1 MNELCSLANT
11 LNDGINSSFNFFRN
25 KPCQQSH
32 VNYLTEARAILERI
46 EATQLDAIERAA
58 DLCAQTI
65 AGDGLVHLFGTGHS
79 RIFVEEMF
87 PRHGS
92 FPGFHPIVE
101 LSLTYH
107 NLVVGSNGQRQAMF
121 LEHVEGFG
129 QVILRNFVFSPPDC
143 FLLFS
148 NSGINEVVVDVALEA
163 KRLGMPV
170 IAVVSVDHCTA
181 SPANHSS
188 GKKLID
194 IADVVIDNCTP
205 GGDALVRIPN
215 LEDPVGP
222 GSTIGAAAVTNALK
236 CRIAEKLTE
245 LGKPPIVLTSSYFI
259 GSEASKQRFDECYDD
274 YRARIQKVYG
284 CR

>member
-1 MNELCSLANT
+1 M
-11 LNDGINSSFNFFRN
+11 LNAALDYITQA
-25 KPCQQSH
+25 K
-32 VNYLTEARAILERI
+32 AIMERI
-46 EATQLDAIERAA
+46 EATQMDAVESAA
-58 DLCAQTI
+58 EICAQSI

-101 LSLTYH
+101 LSLTFH

-129 QVILRNFVFSPPDC
+129 QVIMRNFVFSKPDC

-163 KRLGMPV
+163 KRQNLPV
-170 IAVVSVDHCTA
+170 IAVVSVEHCHA
-181 SPANHSS
+181 SAALHGS
-188 GKKLID
+188 GKKLTD

-205 GGDALVRIPN
+205 AGDALVRVPN

-222 GSTIGAAAVTNALK
+222 GSTIGAATVTNALK
-236 CRIAEKLTE
+236 CLIAEKLTA
-245 LGKPPIVLTSSYFI
+245 LGKPPLVLTSSYFI
-259 GSEASKQRFDECYDD
+259 GSEASKKRFDDCYDD
-274 YRARIQKVYG
+274 YRDRVRKVYG
-284 CR
+284 

>member
-1 MNELCSLANT
+1 MSTAAT
-11 LNDGINSSFNFFRN
+11 D
-25 KPCQQSH
+25 
-32 VNYLTEARAILERI
+32 YLKQAQAILDRVGS
-46 EATQLDAIERAA
+46 TQMDSIERAA
-58 DLCAQTI
+58 QICAQAI

-79 RIFVEEMF
+79 RIFIEEMF

-101 LSLTYH
+101 LSLTFH

-129 QVILRNFVFSPPDC
+129 QVILRNFVFSEPDC

-148 NSGINEVVVDVALEA
+148 NSGVNEVVVDVALEA
-163 KRLGMPV
+163 GRRGMPV

-194 IADVVIDNCTP
+194 IADIVIDNCTP

-236 CRIAEKLTE
+236 CRIAEKLTG
-245 LGKPPIVLTSSYFI
+245 LGKPPLVLTSSYFI
-259 GSEASKQRFDECYDD
+259 GSEASKKRFDDCYDD
-274 YRARIQKVYG
+274 YRARVKKVYG
-284 CR
+284 CP

>member
-1 MNELCSLANT
+1 MPNASL
-11 LNDGINSSFNFFRN
+11 D
-25 KPCQQSH
+25 
-32 VNYLTEARAILERI
+32 YLDRASAILDRI
-46 EATQLDAIERAA
+46 RSTQLDVIEEAA
-58 DLCAQTI
+58 RICAQSI

-129 QVILRNFVFSPPDC
+129 QVILRNFVFEAPDC

-148 NSGINEVVVDVALEA
+148 NSGVNEVVIDVALEA

-170 IAVVSVDHCTA
+170 IAVVSLDHCSA
-181 SPANHSS
+181 SPAVHSS
-188 GKKLID
+188 GDKLID

-205 GGDALVRIPN
+205 GGDALVRVPG
-215 LEDPVGP
+215 LADPVGP

-236 CRIAEKLTE
+236 CRIAEKLTA

-259 GSEASKQRFDECYDD
+259 GNEASRQRFEDCYDD
-274 YRARIQKVYG
+274 YRARVRKVYG
-284 CR
+284 PCR

>member
-1 MNELCSLANT
+1 MT
-11 LNDGINSSFNFFRN
+11 NSSFDYIN
-25 KPCQQSH
+25 QAQ
-32 VNYLTEARAILERI
+32 LILERI
-46 EATQLDAIERAA
+46 RTTQMNAIESAA
-58 DLCAQTI
+58 EICTQAI
-65 AGDGLVHLFGTGHS
+65 AGNGLVHLFGTGHS

-101 LSLTYH
+101 LSLTFH

-170 IAVVSVDHCTA
+170 IAVVSVDHCVA
-181 SPANHSS
+181 SSANHSS
-188 GKKLID
+188 GQKLID
-194 IADVVIDNCTP
+194 IADILIDNCTP
-205 GGDALVRIPN
+205 GGDALVRVPN
-215 LEDPVGP
+215 LDDPVGP

-236 CRIAEKLTE
+236 CCIAEKLTA
-245 LGKPPIVLTSSYFI
+245 LGKPPIVLTSSYFL
-259 GSEASKQRFDECYDD
+259 GSEASQQRFDDCYDD

>member
-1 MNELCSLANT
+1 MSNASLDYIVQA
-11 LNDGINSSFNFFRN
+11 
-25 KPCQQSH
+25 K
-32 VNYLTEARAILERI
+32 AILDRI
-46 EATQLDAIERAA
+46 EATQLDAIEQAA
-58 DLCAQTI
+58 ELCSQTI

-143 FLLFS
+143 FLIYS

-170 IAVVSVDHCTA
+170 VGVVSVDHCNA
-181 SPANHSS
+181 SQPNHSS
-188 GKKLID
+188 GKKLTD
-194 IADVVIDNCTP
+194 IADIIIDNCTP
-205 GGDALVRIPN
+205 AGDALVRVPG

-222 GSTIGAAAVTNALK
+222 GSTIGAATVTNALK
-236 CRIAEKLTE
+236 CLTAEKLTA
-245 LGKPPIVLTSSYFI
+245 LGKPPIVLTSSFFI
-259 GSEASKQRFDECYDD
+259 GSEASKKRFDDCYDD
-274 YRARIQKVYG
+274 YRNRVQKVYG
-284 CR
+284 GRQ

>member
-1 MNELCSLANT
+1 MSDAAV
-11 LNDGINSSFNFFRN
+11 D
-25 KPCQQSH
+25 
-32 VNYLTEARAILERI
+32 YLSGAAAILERI
-46 EATQLDAIERAA
+46 RSTQREAIEAA
-58 DLCAQTI
+58 AEVCAQAI

-129 QVILRNFVFSPPDC
+129 QVILRNFVFNPPDC

-148 NSGINEVVVDVALEA
+148 NSGVNEVVIDVALEA

-170 IAVVSVDHCTA
+170 LAVVSVEHCAAT
-181 SPANHSS
+181 PAAHSS
-188 GKKLID
+188 GKKLTD
-194 IADVVIDNCTP
+194 IADILMDNCTP
-205 GGDALVRIPN
+205 GGDALVRVAG

-236 CRIAEKLTE
+236 CRIAEKLVE

-259 GSEASKQRFDECYDD
+259 GSEASRKRFDDCYDD
-274 YRARIQKVYG
+274 YRARVQRVYG
-284 CR
+284 PCR

>member
-1 MNELCSLANT
+1 MSTAAS
-11 LNDGINSSFNFFRN
+11 D
-25 KPCQQSH
+25 
-32 VNYLTEARAILERI
+32 YLTQVKAILDRI
-46 EATQLDAIERAA
+46 ESTQMDVIERAA
-58 DLCAQTI
+58 EICARAI

-101 LSLTYH
+101 LSLTFH

-143 FLLFS
+143 FLVYS
-148 NSGINEVVVDVALEA
+148 NSGVNEVVIDVALEA
-163 KRLGMPV
+163 KRLKMPV
-170 IAVVSVDHCTA
+170 IAVVSVEHCRA
-181 SPANHSS
+181 SSAKHSS
-188 GKKLID
+188 GKKLTD
-194 IADVVIDNCTP
+194 VADVVIDNCTP

-222 GSTIGAAAVTNALK
+222 GSTIGAATVTNALK
-236 CRIAEKLTE
+236 CSIAEKLTA

-259 GSEASKQRFDECYDD
+259 GSEASKKRFDDCYDD
-274 YRARIQKVYG
+274 YRTRVQKVYG
-284 CR
+284 RCE

>member
-1 MNELCSLANT
+1 MSTTAVDYIT
-11 LNDGINSSFNFFRN
+11 QA
-25 KPCQQSH
+25 K
-32 VNYLTEARAILERI
+32 AILDRI
-46 EATQLDAIERAA
+46 EATQLEAIERAA
-58 DLCAQTI
+58 ELCAQTI

-101 LSLTYH
+101 LSLTFH

-143 FLLFS
+143 FLVYS
-148 NSGINEVVVDVALEA
+148 NSGVNEVVVDVAVEA

-181 SPANHSS
+181 SSANHSS

-194 IADVVIDNCTP
+194 VADIVIDNCTP
-205 GGDALVRIPN
+205 GGDALVRIPH
-215 LEDPVGP
+215 LKDPVGP

-236 CRIAEKLTE
+236 CSIAEKLTA

-259 GSEASKQRFDECYDD
+259 GSEASKQRFDDCYDD
-274 YRARIQKVYG
+274 YRTRVQKVYG
-284 CR
+284 CQ

>member
-1 MNELCSLANT
+1 MSNVSLEY
-11 LNDGINSSFNFFRN
+11 IS
-25 KPCQQSH
+25 K
-32 VNYLTEARAILERI
+32 ARAILDRM

-58 DLCAQTI
+58 ELCAQTI

-101 LSLTYH
+101 LSLTFH

-129 QVILRNFVFSPPDC
+129 QVILRNFVFSKPDC
-143 FLLFS
+143 FLIFS
-148 NSGINEVVVDVALEA
+148 NSGVNEVVVDVALEA
-163 KRLGMPV
+163 KRLGMAV
-170 IAVVSVDHCTA
+170 IAVVSVEHCAA
-181 SPANHSS
+181 SLANHSS
-188 GKKLID
+188 EKKLTD
-194 IADVVIDNCTP
+194 IADIVIDNCTP

-215 LEDPVGP
+215 LAEPVGP

-236 CRIAEKLTE
+236 CRIAEKLAA

-259 GSEASKQRFDECYDD
+259 GSEASKQRFDDCYDD
-274 YRARIQKVYG
+274 YRARVQKVYG